1 MDKNND
7 IQLNNITLSI
17 FPDFP
22 DDIISNENHTHSYF
36 DKYENRNTS
45 EEINGE
51 IDDDDFDNDNDNQI
65 ETIRNQQNEYTTPEI
80 EACVLTCVLHEHAY
94 LEHFIYYYQ
103 LLGFKHVYILKDR
116 DQDEIRIQKNKFQIK
131 ITILPLQFPSH
142 ITNFSYIQYWNS
154 TFMIKNIIKEDWIL
168 LCDIDEYLYLHGKN
182 IHEYL
187 DNIPNLDEI
196 GQIQFPWMIVE
207 HYGQPTRDLFQ
218 LLRNHN
224 WFVND
229 EVKAIVRRDVFV
241 KAVDNHH
248 NIILPHKITNGI
260 QKNIYTLHHQ
270 ILTKN
275 PKKRYPN
282 CKKQEYYR
290 DHGFMI
296 HFHTRGLNNILLKIL
311 TYKYP
316 DKAGLME
323 RNKLVIALQTE
334 NFGYL
339 KNNEKFK
346 LIHFHK
352 SYPKINKFP
361 IIYPNIIPSF
371 YIQYEIEQNLLWR
384 LFENYHIPP
393 IKYLKLLENPEL
405 IYR

>member
-1 MDKNND
+1 MNEND
-7 IQLNNITLSI
+7 EFTLKNITLSI

-22 DDIISNENHTHSYF
+22 DDIISTDSHRNEIQ
-36 DKYENRNTS
+36 RL
-45 EEINGE
+45 EEISGE
-51 IDDDDFDNDNDNQI
+51 IDEDDGDENAEYII
-65 ETIRNQQNEYTTPEI
+65 ESNIQRQNEYIPPEV

-103 LLGFKHVYILKDR
+103 TLGFKHVYILKDR
-116 DQDEIRIQKNKFQIK
+116 DQEEIRIDRSKFQIK
-131 ITILPLQFPSH
+131 ITILPLQFPPQ
-142 ITNFSYIQYWNS
+142 ITNFSYVQYWNS
-154 TFMIKNIIKEDWIL
+154 TFMIKNIIQEDWIL

-207 HYGQPTRDLFQ
+207 HYGQPTRDLFK
-218 LLRNHN
+218 LLRSHN

-248 NIILPHKITNGI
+248 NIILPYQKINGI

-282 CKKQEYYR
+282 CKRMEYYR

-311 TYKYP
+311 TYKYK
-316 DKAGLME
+316 DKAGLIE

-346 LIHFHK
+346 LIKFHK

-361 IIYPNIIPSF
+361 IVYPIIPESY
-371 YIQYEIEQNLLWR
+371 YIQYEKEQNLLWR
-384 LFENYHIPP
+384 LLENYQIPL
-393 IKYLKLLENPEL
+393 IKYMKLLENTEL